1 MDRSRRQFLTK
12 SGAVIGGSYL
22 LGTGRVQGADSES
35 DLPTPQPPD
44 GETLDI
50 VYSEAYGE
58 LVLSS
63 ERRYWPFEIDGGWDE
78 PMLIE
83 YEVNPNEGFDT
94 PDVLVFDEDDFGE
107 YKTKVGRFPIVDGP
121 LLTDNTYSLGPL
133 GQISLP
139 TKTHRENIHLDNIP
153 KWGDSQVDWGE
164 DSPQVDMYALECLTR
179 ESSSELMESNVVEP
193 GDYFAVFDWTDDVL
207 ESTSKDRVS
216 VDVSVRAINPAL
228 EKVEN
233 QVPTKMEELYTELPD
248 EESPLVE
255 AGRDLASAIC
265 VEVPEEFHGSNLD
278 ESVPEAAQVLSGLKI
293 VLGLVE
299 DQLGYDASL
308 AYQLTTRTTS
318 WTRWSMSLLPVVS
331 SLSQLVDDACA
342 VTETDPEEAVNEIEN
357 MLLSLG
363 ILIADLL
370 ATAFGVTGRVASF
383 LVGMAR
389 KYLLGFVART
399 LGLKAYVVLLKEL
412 LTLTRSGVTEVLA
425 VIKRI
430 TREIG
435 EEYELLDENEVERVE
450 AMDEEDLASSS
461 FDFDFF
467 NLSPECSP

>member
-12 SGAVIGGSYL
+12 SSAVIGGSYL

-63 ERRYWPFEIDGGWDE
+63 DRRYWAFEIDGGWDE

-83 YEVNPNEGFDT
+83 YEVNPNEGFAT
-94 PDVLVFDEDDFGE
+94 PDVLIFDEDDFGE

-121 LLTDNTYSLGPL
+121 LLTDNTYSLGPV

-164 DSPQVDMYALECLTR
+164 GSPQVDMYALECLTR
-179 ESSSELMESNVVEP
+179 ESSSELMESHVVEP

-216 VDVSVRAINPAL
+216 VDVSVRAVNPAL

-233 QVPTKMEELYTELPD
+233 EVPRKMEELYTGLPD

-255 AGRDLASAIC
+255 AGRDLASSIC

-342 VTETDPEEAVNEIEN
+342 VTEADPEEAVNEIEN

-412 LTLTRSGVTEVLA
+412 LTLTRSGISEVLA
-425 VIKRI
+425 VIKRV

-450 AMDEEDLASSS
+450 ALDEEELESSS

-467 NLSPECSP
+467 SLSPECSP

>member
-12 SGAVIGGSYL
+12 SGAVIGGTYL
-22 LGTGRVQGADSES
+22 FGTGVVQGSDSES
-35 DLPTPQPPD
+35 NLPTPQPPD

-63 ERRYWPFEIDGGWDE
+63 ERRYWPFEIDGGLDE

-94 PDVLVFDEDDFGE
+94 PDVLIFDEDDFGE

-139 TKTHRENIHLDNIP
+139 TKPHLENIHLDNIP
-153 KWGDSQVDWGE
+153 KWRDSQLDWGE
-164 DSPQVDMYALECLTR
+164 GSPQVDMYALECLTR
-179 ESSSELMESNVVEP
+179 ESSSELMESHVVEP

-216 VDVSVRAINPAL
+216 VDVSVRAVNPAL

-233 QVPTKMEELYTELPD
+233 EVPTKMEELYTGLPD
-248 EESPLVE
+248 EEPPLVE

-265 VEVPEEFHGSNLD
+265 VEVPEEYHGSNLE

-308 AYQLTTRTTS
+308 AYQLTNRTTS

-342 VTETDPEEAVNEIEN
+342 VTEADQEEAVSEIEN

-383 LVGMAR
+383 LVGKAR

-412 LTLTRSGVTEVLA
+412 LTLTRSGISEVLA

-430 TREIG
+430 SREIS
-435 EEYELLDENEVERVE
+435 EKYDLLVEDEVERVE
-450 AMDEEDLASSS
+450 ALDEEELDSSS

-467 NLSPECSP
+467 SLSPECSP

>member
-1 MDRSRRQFLTK
+1 MDRSRRQFLNI

-22 LGTGRVQGADSES
+22 LGTGVVQGSDSNS
-35 DLPTPQPPD
+35 DLPTPELPK
-44 GETLDI
+44 GETLDT

-63 ERRYWPFEIDGGWDE
+63 ERRYWAFEIDGGLEDA
-78 PMLIE
+78 MLIE
-83 YEVNPNEGFDT
+83 YEVKPNEGFDT
-94 PDVLVFDEDDFGE
+94 PDVLVFGEDDFGE

-121 LLTDNTYSLGPL
+121 LLTDNTYSLGPF

-139 TKTHRENIHLDNIP
+139 TQIHRENLHLENLP
-153 KWGDSQVDWGE
+153 KWRDSHLDWGE
-164 DSPQVDMYALECLTR
+164 GSTQVDMFALECLTR
-179 ESSSELMESNVVEP
+179 ESSRELTQSHVVEP
-193 GDYFAVFDWTDDVL
+193 GDYFVVFDWTDDVL
-207 ESTSKDRVS
+207 EPTSDDRVS
-216 VDVSVRAINPAL
+216 VDVSVRAVNPAL

-233 QVPTKMEELYTELPD
+233 EVPAKMEELYSGFPE

-265 VEVPEEFHGSNLD
+265 VEVPEEFHGNTL
-278 ESVPEAAQVLSGLKI
+278 EGSVPDAAQVLSSLKI
-293 VLGLVE
+293 VLGVVE
-299 DQLGYDASL
+299 DQIGYDASL

-342 VTETDPEEAVNEIEN
+342 VTEADPDDAVGKIEN

-399 LGLKAYVVLLKEL
+399 LGVKAYVVLLKEL
-412 LTLTRSGVTEVLA
+412 LTLTRSGISEVLA
-425 VIKRI
+425 VVKRI

-435 EEYELLDENEVERVE
+435 EEYEFLDEQEVEEVE
-450 AMDEEDLASSS
+450 ALDEDELESSS
-461 FDFDFF
+461 FDFDFLS
-467 NLSPECSP
+467 LSPECSP

>member
-63 ERRYWPFEIDGGWDE
+63 ERRYWAFEIDGGWDE

-83 YEVNPNEGFDT
+83 YEVNPNKEFDT
-94 PDVLVFDEDDFGE
+94 PDVLIFDEDDFGE

-121 LLTDNTYSLGPL
+121 LLTDNTYSLGRL

-179 ESSSELMESNVVEP
+179 ESSSELIESHVVEP

-207 ESTSKDRVS
+207 EPTSKDRVS
-216 VDVSVRAINPAL
+216 VDVSVRAVNPAL

-233 QVPTKMEELYTELPD
+233 QVPAKMEELYTGLPD

-278 ESVPEAAQVLSGLKI
+278 EPVPEAAQVLSGLKI

-342 VTETDPEEAVNEIEN
+342 VTEADPEEAVNEIEN

-363 ILIADLL
+363 ILMADLL

-412 LTLTRSGVTEVLA
+412 LTLTRSGISEVLA
-425 VIKRI
+425 VIKRV

-450 AMDEEDLASSS
+450 ALDEEELESSS

-467 NLSPECSP
+467 SLSPECSP

>member
-1 MDRSRRQFLTK
+1 MDRSRRQFLTN
-12 SGAVIGGSYL
+12 SGAVIGGAYL
-22 LGTGRVQGADSES
+22 LGTGVVQGADSES

-58 LVLSS
+58 LVLSPD
-63 ERRYWPFEIDGGWDE
+63 RRYWAFEIDGGWEE

-83 YEVNPNEGFDT
+83 YEVNPNEGFDA
-94 PDVLVFDEDDFGE
+94 PDVLIFDEDDFGE

-153 KWGDSQVDWGE
+153 KWGDSQLDWGE
-164 DSPQVDMYALECLTR
+164 GSPQVDMYALECLTR
-179 ESSSELMESNVVEP
+179 ESSSELMESHVVEP

-216 VDVSVRAINPAL
+216 VDVSVRAVNPAL
-228 EKVEN
+228 EEVEN
-233 QVPTKMEELYTELPD
+233 QVPTKMAELYTGLPD

-255 AGRDLASAIC
+255 TGRDLASAIC
-265 VEVPEEFHGSNLD
+265 VEVPEEFHGSNLE

-342 VTETDPEEAVNEIEN
+342 VTEADPEEAVNKIEN

-412 LTLTRSGVTEVLA
+412 LTLTRSGISEVLA

-435 EEYELLDENEVERVE
+435 EEYEFLDENEVERVE
-450 AMDEEDLASSS
+450 ALDEEELESSS

-467 NLSPECSP
+467 SLSPECSP

>member
-1 MDRSRRQFLTK
+1 M
-12 SGAVIGGSYL
+12 
-22 LGTGRVQGADSES
+22 
-35 DLPTPQPPD
+35 
-44 GETLDI
+44 
-50 VYSEAYGE
+50 
-58 LVLSS
+58 
-63 ERRYWPFEIDGGWDE
+63 
-78 PMLIE
+78 
-83 YEVNPNEGFDT
+83 DT
-94 PDVLVFDEDDFGE
+94 PDVLIFDEDDFGE

-121 LLTDNTYSLGPL
+121 LLTDNTYSLGRL

-139 TKTHRENIHLDNIP
+139 TKTHRENIHLENIP

-164 DSPQVDMYALECLTR
+164 GSPQVDMYALECLTR
-179 ESSSELMESNVVEP
+179 ESSSELMESHVVEP
-193 GDYFAVFDWTDDVL
+193 GDYFAAFDWTDDVL
-207 ESTSKDRVS
+207 ESTSEDRVS
-216 VDVSVRAINPAL
+216 VDVSVRAVNPAL

-233 QVPTKMEELYTELPD
+233 QVPTKMEELYTGFPD
-248 EESPLVE
+248 EESQLVE

-265 VEVPEEFHGSNLD
+265 VEVPEEFHGSNLE

-342 VTETDPEEAVNEIEN
+342 VTEADPEEAVNEIEN

-412 LTLTRSGVTEVLA
+412 LTLTRSGISEVLA

-435 EEYELLDENEVERVE
+435 EEYEFLDENEVERVE
-450 AMDEEDLASSS
+450 ALDEEELESSS

-467 NLSPECSP
+467 SLSPECSP